1 VNIKKTIVDG
11 TCNGTGVCS
20 SRMVSPFFCRYVPGD
35 FVVPWMGR
43 ELTIIQGSITFSMEA
58 EMNFTS
64 MLGEHPL

>member
-1 VNIKKTIVDG
+1 
-11 TCNGTGVCS
+11 
-20 SRMVSPFFCRYVPGD
+20 MVSPFFCRYVPGD
-35 FVVPWMGR
+35 FVVPWMDR